1 MIYGTLDMFATKF
14 KENFLKTDS
23 QSALA
28 DTINHFLTE
37 QADRLDVF
45 RGFQL
50 CCRIGL
56 LFRAVFV
63 LTEVKDDN
71 T

>member
-1 MIYGTLDMFATKF
+1 M
-14 KENFLKTDS
+14 N
-23 QSALA
+23 
-28 DTINHFLTE
+28 FLTE
-37 QADRLDVF
+37 QADRLDTQSALADMLNHFHTEQAGRLDVF

-56 LFRAVFV
+56 LLRAVFV